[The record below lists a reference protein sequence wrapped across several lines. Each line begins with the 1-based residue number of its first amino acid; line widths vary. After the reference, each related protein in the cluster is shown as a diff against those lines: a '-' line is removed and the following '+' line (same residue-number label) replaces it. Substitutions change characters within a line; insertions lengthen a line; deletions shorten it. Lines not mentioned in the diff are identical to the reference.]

1 MLRRSNKTNRVS
13 VIGAVITAG
22 LLVISSTTGA
32 HAASVKQGV
41 ACAKKGAKT
50 TAGGTKYTCGVNP
63 ASSSKKLVWVSA
75 DCISS
80 DTAYKSSVTE
90 SAAFANQQ
98 ISALNQIAESID
110 ASKKLV
116 EVLNQQISDAKTKKY
131 IVGYDHGVKPALPIT
146 AIGVDA
152 AIASLQAIVTADS
165 VKRDTAGV
173 QRDLVRAT
181 LAKTYNDSQILAFA
195 NDLSGSIRNTD
206 KNVQNYANWI
216 RAYAGYDGSI
226 SSTNKNIANLQK
238 ILTNLNDRLA
248 KAQAQVTSMT
258 SRYDVAKAQQP
269 TLLAQIKTNSVQ
281 ALQFRTIACKA
292 GL

>member
-1 MLRRSNKTNRVS
+1 M
-13 VIGAVITAG
+13 IGAVITAG
-22 LLVISSTTGA
+22 LLVLSSTTGA

-63 ASSSKKLVWVSA
+63 ASSSKKLVWVTS

-90 SAAFANQQ
+90 SNAFANQQ

-116 EVLNQQISDAKTKKY
+116 DVLNQQISDAKTKKY
-131 IVGYDHGVKPALPIT
+131 IVDYDHAVKPAIPIT

-152 AIASLQAIVTADS
+152 AIAALQAKVTVDTT
-165 VKRDTAGV
+165 KRDNAGA

-195 NDLSGSIRNTD
+195 NDLSGSIRNSD

-216 RAYAGYDGSI
+216 RAYSGYDGSI

-269 TLLAQIKTNSVQ
+269 TLLAQIKTNSSQ
-281 ALQFRTIACKA
+281 ALQLRTIACMA

>member
-1 MLRRSNKTNRVS
+1 M
-13 VIGAVITAG
+13 IGAVITAG

-152 AIASLQAIVTADS
+152 AIASLQAKVTADS